1 MANPALFVA
10 GSPDQGTTKAI
21 IKTDATGKL
30 LTVGENADVVA
41 ALTALK
47 NTVATESSLQSL
59 VSVSEPVTS
68 VLNTTHF
75 AEQQAAIDSTAIDI
89 TPYEN
94 IFVEVS
100 GTLAGA
106 NVTLKG
112 SLDGD
117 SFWSLMMTPCTSS
130 EVSKTSMDTQ
140 GIFSTNIA
148 GLSHVQACLTGSTAE
163 TLVTV
168 KSMATTLA
176 RAGASQVNVSDRASR
191 KLGEVTLS
199 GSLPAFGTSL
209 TYDFPDIGSL
219 LLVNTA
225 AMYRANATVLEKST
239 DMGESWTAVNDFT
252 PLKPVFVWTPPI
264 TTSPDVVLVWVA
276 AAAGGVGDLYRSLN
290 GGAFAKVQESVYAP
304 YRPDGVGFMPFSIIM
319 YGEYT
324 PSDTDH
330 RIFKSADQGATWTAV
345 KTHTGAQSRHWHN
358 AHYLSALGGWLAT
371 SGEADGQLHW
381 VFSPDTGTTWY
392 YILSR
397 NVGGLYPNNIYR
409 TTHVEVDPYGD
420 LIWASDQPA
429 PDSGIYKASLGSLFT
444 PELLLPAN
452 DAIEG
457 LYRTGNMMI
466 AATTNSSGT
475 KTKHCDVYVSLN
487 GGATWHRDKRFP
499 GVGGAPH
506 IYYPFGTDALGRVYY
521 AADHLTAAAIQ
532 ILRCTPVTEGVQ
544 S

>member
-1 MANPALFVA
+1 MANPALLVA

-41 ALTALK
+41 ALTTLK

-59 VSVSEPVTS
+59 VSASEPVTS

-130 EVSKTSMDTQ
+130 ELSKTSMDTQ

-148 GLSHVQACLTGSTAE
+148 GLSHVQACLMGSTAE

-199 GSLPAFGTSL
+199 GTFAPKEQVLLPRALRTATAETSSCVAPPWARGFSCYLVLYGVTGTFNTDDGVRLTLSHRVPASIATRTFRSVGTKRHTALTTHQILFYPSMPVPDFNFVANTHASTAVLSAIPLPVHGVHYFSASIKGAFGEGQGVDCSL
-209 TYDFPDIGSL
+209 HI
-219 LLVNTA
+219 
-225 AMYRANATVLEKST
+225 E
-239 DMGESWTAVNDFT
+239 
-252 PLKPVFVWTPPI
+252 
-264 TTSPDVVLVWVA
+264 
-276 AAAGGVGDLYRSLN
+276 
-290 GGAFAKVQESVYAP
+290 
-304 YRPDGVGFMPFSIIM
+304 
-319 YGEYT
+319 
-324 PSDTDH
+324 
-330 RIFKSADQGATWTAV
+330 
-345 KTHTGAQSRHWHN
+345 
-358 AHYLSALGGWLAT
+358 WL
-371 SGEADGQLHW
+371 
-381 VFSPDTGTTWY
+381 P
-392 YILSR
+392 
-397 NVGGLYPNNIYR
+397 
-409 TTHVEVDPYGD
+409 
-420 LIWASDQPA
+420 
-429 PDSGIYKASLGSLFT
+429 
-444 PELLLPAN
+444 
-452 DAIEG
+452 
-457 LYRTGNMMI
+457 
-466 AATTNSSGT
+466 
-475 KTKHCDVYVSLN
+475 
-487 GGATWHRDKRFP
+487 
-499 GVGGAPH
+499 
-506 IYYPFGTDALGRVYY
+506 
-521 AADHLTAAAIQ
+521 
-532 ILRCTPVTEGVQ
+532 
-544 S
+544 

>member
-41 ALTALK
+41 ALTTLK

-59 VSVSEPVTS
+59 VSASEPVTS

-130 EVSKTSMDTQ
+130 ELSKTSMDTQ

-148 GLSHVQACLTGSTAE
+148 GLSHVQACLMGSTAE

-199 GSLPAFGTSL
+199 GSTEVTFPAAQPVQLSGQVVTEQKL
-209 TYDFPDIGSL
+209 TENLEIAAGAEVRIGS
-219 LLVNTA
+219 NSGFPA
-225 AMYRANATVLEKST
+225 QCNALSFGVLCDADAEIGITLWPVTFGAPASTYPTVLLDGS
-239 DMGESWTAVNDFT
+239 
-252 PLKPVFVWTPPI
+252 I
-264 TTSPDVVLVWVA
+264 TTSNL
-276 AAAGGVGDLYRSLN
+276 R
-290 GGAFAKVQESVYAP
+290 
-304 YRPDGVGFMPFSIIM
+304 
-319 YGEYT
+319 
-324 PSDTDH
+324 
-330 RIFKSADQGATWTAV
+330 AV
-345 KTHTGAQSRHWHN
+345 
-358 AHYLSALGGWLAT
+358 
-371 SGEADGQLHW
+371 
-381 VFSPDTGTTWY
+381 SPLW
-392 YILSR
+392 
-397 NVGGLYPNNIYR
+397 
-409 TTHVEVDPYGD
+409 
-420 LIWASDQPA
+420 
-429 PDSGIYKASLGSLFT
+429 
-444 PELLLPAN
+444 
-452 DAIEG
+452 
-457 LYRTGNMMI
+457 
-466 AATTNSSGT
+466 
-475 KTKHCDVYVSLN
+475 
-487 GGATWHRDKRFP
+487 
-499 GVGGAPH
+499 
-506 IYYPFGTDALGRVYY
+506 
-521 AADHLTAAAIQ
+521 
-532 ILRCTPVTEGVQ
+532 TPVSTRVSPRVRNNSGVPVTVSVVMYRWFNTQ
-544 S
+544 Q

>member
-41 ALTALK
+41 ALTTLK

-59 VSVSEPVTS
+59 VSASEPVTS

-130 EVSKTSMDTQ
+130 ELSKTSMDTQ

-148 GLSHVQACLTGSTAE
+148 GLSHVQACLMGSTAE

-191 KLGEVTLS
+191 KLGEVTLTGTIVTS
-199 GSLPAFGTSL
+199 TIVPSVAVADTTVRFSSGFDPSPYRAFSLFAQTTLDAEVVCRLMAGETGSKESVLLFDPVTSTFTPDTCIIPAKPATGWMSIDITTAFRSFNRSPYVAIRQPLYIRYEAKTLPTAGSLT
-209 TYDFPDIGSL
+209 
-219 LLVNTA
+219 
-225 AMYRANATVLEKST
+225 M
-239 DMGESWTAVNDFT
+239 
-252 PLKPVFVWTPPI
+252 
-264 TTSPDVVLVWVA
+264 VLV
-276 AAAGGVGDLYRSLN
+276 GV
-290 GGAFAKVQESVYAP
+290 K
-304 YRPDGVGFMPFSIIM
+304 
-319 YGEYT
+319 
-324 PSDTDH
+324 
-330 RIFKSADQGATWTAV
+330 
-345 KTHTGAQSRHWHN
+345 
-358 AHYLSALGGWLAT
+358 
-371 SGEADGQLHW
+371 
-381 VFSPDTGTTWY
+381 
-392 YILSR
+392 
-397 NVGGLYPNNIYR
+397 
-409 TTHVEVDPYGD
+409 
-420 LIWASDQPA
+420 
-429 PDSGIYKASLGSLFT
+429 
-444 PELLLPAN
+444 
-452 DAIEG
+452 
-457 LYRTGNMMI
+457 
-466 AATTNSSGT
+466 
-475 KTKHCDVYVSLN
+475 
-487 GGATWHRDKRFP
+487 
-499 GVGGAPH
+499 
-506 IYYPFGTDALGRVYY
+506 
-521 AADHLTAAAIQ
+521 
-532 ILRCTPVTEGVQ
+532 
-544 S
+544 

>member
-41 ALTALK
+41 ALTTLK

-59 VSVSEPVTS
+59 VSASEPVTS

-130 EVSKTSMDTQ
+130 ELSKTSMDTQ

-148 GLSHVQACLTGSTAE
+148 GLSHVQACLMGSTAE

-191 KLGEVTLS
+191 KLGEVTLT
-199 GSLPAFGTSL
+199 GTLPPIWGADVSER
-209 TYDFPDIGSL
+209 P
-219 LLVNTA
+219 A
-225 AMYRANATVLEKST
+225 ADSVAVGQQFIVANAALDAWVSNGAE
-239 DMGESWTAVNDFT
+239 W
-252 PLKPVFVWTPPI
+252 
-264 TTSPDVVLVWVA
+264 VV
-276 AAAGGVGDLYRSLN
+276 
-290 GGAFAKVQESVYAP
+290 
-304 YRPDGVGFMPFSIIM
+304 I
-319 YGEYT
+319 
-324 PSDTDH
+324 
-330 RIFKSADQGATWTAV
+330 
-345 KTHTGAQSRHWHN
+345 
-358 AHYLSALGGWLAT
+358 
-371 SGEADGQLHW
+371 
-381 VFSPDTGTTWY
+381 
-392 YILSR
+392 
-397 NVGGLYPNNIYR
+397 
-409 TTHVEVDPYGD
+409 
-420 LIWASDQPA
+420 
-429 PDSGIYKASLGSLFT
+429 
-444 PELLLPAN
+444 
-452 DAIEG
+452 
-457 LYRTGNMMI
+457 
-466 AATTNSSGT
+466 
-475 KTKHCDVYVSLN
+475 
-487 GGATWHRDKRFP
+487 
-499 GVGGAPH
+499 
-506 IYYPFGTDALGRVYY
+506 
-521 AADHLTAAAIQ
+521 
-532 ILRCTPVTEGVQ
+532 
-544 S
+544 